1 MMTQAMQR
9 TRVKMCGTTR
19 IEDALAAVRF
29 GVDALGFIFY
39 AKSPRYVAPQQAA
52 AIVASLPPFIDR
64 VGVFV
69 DAPLNEVVQLAR
81 LGLSFVQL
89 HGSETPEYCR
99 ELRKSLPEC
108 GIVKAFRVGAET
120 CRDTFRPHELCVD
133 AFLLD
138 TYVKGARGGTGLV
151 FDWTLIDKLGL
162 TRPLILAGGLSPENV
177 TLAIEAVHPYAI
189 DINSGIEV
197 QAGIKD
203 HQRLQALMQLV
214 AEMRFK

>member
-1 MMTQAMQR
+1 MTQAMQR